1 MLGLIGKQRQYA
13 GIKGTVKR
21 GKNTYS
27 VSLNPFDIIED
38 VPVSAKYPEGKRVTP
53 AASQEDFE
61 YIKSIP
67 GVNYI
72 GELTKQQE
80 AEAIASLEKYCAW
93 YQKQNQKTAPKET
106 VKSESIT
113 LAKS

>member
-1 MLGLIGKQRQYA
+1 MLGLIGRQREFA

-21 GKNTYS
+21 GKNTYA
-27 VSLNPFDIIED
+27 VSLNPFDIVED
-38 VPVSAKYPEGKRVTP
+38 VAVSAKHPNGKKVTP

-80 AEAIASLEKYCAW
+80 VEAIASLEKYCAW
-93 YQKQNQKTAPKET
+93 YQKQNQKSANTKPET
-106 VKSESIT
+106 NSTTSVK
-113 LAKS
+113 L